1 MSFRGFFLMCL
12 HGYRLKDRDQHGG
25 SDVIIDCPVC
35 GPRHLTEFT
44 YGGEA
49 ERSPVDIAN
58 PERDAWEAHVFARRN
73 PRGLHDEHWQH
84 SSGCRSWLQVR
95 RDVTSH
101 RIESVRLIGAFAETR
116 AGQQPS

>member
-1 MSFRGFFLMCL
+1 M
-12 HGYRLKDRDQHGG
+12 
-25 SDVIIDCPVC
+25 IIDCPVC

-49 ERSPVDIAN
+49 NRTPVDIAN
-58 PERDAWEAHVFARRN
+58 PDRDAWETHVFARRN
-73 PRGLHDEHWQH
+73 PRGPHDEHWQH

-101 RIESVRLIGAFAETR
+101 RIESVRLIGAFAATH